1 MIQIAGYDSFE
12 IIGRGGFA
20 VVYKARQISVGREVA
35 IKVLSDPMPDADLI
49 RRFERESKAVGA
61 LSWHPNIAAVVD
73 AGTTAQ
79 GQGYIVFELITLSL
93 IHI

>member
-1 MIQIAGYDSFE
+1 MPTTLRTREERPSMIQIAGYDSFE

-49 RRFERESKAVGA
+49 RRFERESKAC
-61 LSWHPNIAAVVD
+61 LLYTSPSPRD
-73 AGTTAQ
+73 
-79 GQGYIVFELITLSL
+79 S
-93 IHI
+93 